1 MTESDNAAAS
11 DQMRV
16 LVRAPAGRDAEVTA
30 NVLSEE
36 GLFPGICASLDELCE
51 RIAKGAGAAIV
62 AEEALGPATLDL
74 LARCLRQQPPW
85 SDFPLVLLIGGRS
98 QAAIPRILEAVG
110 TAGSITLL
118 ERPMMREALVSA
130 VRVALRARR
139 RQYEIR
145 DHLRERERA
154 AADLRESEERFRV
167 ALANSPIR
175 VAHVDRELRYT
186 WMYNTHPDVELE
198 QALGKRLDDILPP
211 EDVIELTRLR
221 EEVLS
226 TGHSLR
232 REISI
237 TFPSGRAVW
246 DVTAEPLRDAADK
259 IVGVTTAA
267 ADLTERK
274 RLEAER
280 ARLAAIVETS
290 SDAILSR
297 ALDGT
302 ITSWNRAAERTFGYT
317 ATEAIGRD
325 IAMLVPPDRVD
336 EFARTRQSLDTGE
349 PVAPFETVR
358 LTKDGQRLDVSI
370 AVSPLTNADGVL
382 VGTSIITRD
391 ISERRQAQ
399 EQQNLLL
406 AELSHRVKNT
416 LATVLSIANQTLSRA
431 ESLDQFSR
439 SFRGRIQ
446 ALAAAHSLLTAVN
459 WNVAAL
465 RVLVEQALQPYAS
478 SDCSNVRISGDE
490 VLLRPSAA
498 LTFSLVLHELATNAA
513 KYGALHKPGGLVAV
527 DCGVRSNGGREL
539 HLHWAELRRASR
551 AVAGSPRFWA
561 GADRA
566 QRGPPTRRAGCSGLP
581 GGRRG
586 LRDHR
591 AFDRQRRHL
600 REWRR
605 APGLKPT
612 SIWLRSWL
620 PSAHDRGRVRG
631 INS

>member
-36 GLFPGICASLDELCE
+36 GLFPGICASIDELCE

-62 AEEALGPATLDL
+62 AEEALGPAALDL

-154 AADLRESEERFRV
+154 AAALRESEERFRV

-211 EDVIELTRLR
+211 EDVVELTRLR

-302 ITSWNRAAERTFGYT
+302 ITSWNGAAERTFGYT

-431 ESLDQFSR
+431 ESLDEFSR

-459 WNVAAL
+459 WDVAAL

-539 HLHWAELRRASR
+539 HLHWAESGGPPVRSPVRRGFGLELIERSVAHQLDGQ
-551 AVAGSPRFWA
+551 AVLDYRVEGLVCEITVPLTDSV
-561 GADRA
+561 GTSVSGA
-566 QRGPPTRRAGCSGLP
+566 QRPA
-581 GGRRG
+581 
-586 LRDHR
+586 
-591 AFDRQRRHL
+591 
-600 REWRR
+600 
-605 APGLKPT
+605 
-612 SIWLRSWL
+612 
-620 PSAHDRGRVRG
+620 
-631 INS
+631 

>member
-1 MTESDNAAAS
+1 
-11 DQMRV
+11 
-16 LVRAPAGRDAEVTA
+16 
-30 NVLSEE
+30 
-36 GLFPGICASLDELCE
+36 
-51 RIAKGAGAAIV
+51 
-62 AEEALGPATLDL
+62 
-74 LARCLRQQPPW
+74 
-85 SDFPLVLLIGGRS
+85 
-98 QAAIPRILEAVG
+98 
-110 TAGSITLL
+110 
-118 ERPMMREALVSA
+118 MMREALVSA

-145 DHLRERERA
+145 DHLRARERA
-154 AADLRESEERFRV
+154 AAALRDSEERFRV

-211 EDVIELTRLR
+211 EDVVELTRLR

-237 TFPSGRAVW
+237 TFPTGRAVW

-302 ITSWNRAAERTFGYT
+302 ITSWNGAAERTFGYT

-370 AVSPLTNADGVL
+370 AISPLTNADGVL
-382 VGTSIITRD
+382 VGTSLITRD
-391 ISERRQAQ
+391 ISERRRAQ

-416 LATVLSIANQTLSRA
+416 LATVLSIANQTLARA
-431 ESLDQFSR
+431 ESLDRVLPILPWAHPGVGRGAQPADGR
-439 SFRGRIQ
+439 QLGRGR
-446 ALAAAHSLLTAVN
+446 AAASWSSRPCSRMRRAI
-459 WNVAAL
+459 AAT
-465 RVLVEQALQPYAS
+465 
-478 SDCSNVRISGDE
+478 SG
-490 VLLRPSAA
+490 SAA
-498 LTFSLVLHELATNAA
+498 TRCS
-513 KYGALHKPGGLVAV
+513 
-527 DCGVRSNGGREL
+527 CG
-539 HLHWAELRRASR
+539 
-551 AVAGSPRFWA
+551 P
-561 GADRA
+561 A
-566 QRGPPTRRAGCSGLP
+566 QR
-581 GGRRG
+581 
-586 LRDHR
+586 
-591 AFDRQRRHL
+591 
-600 REWRR
+600 
-605 APGLKPT
+605 
-612 SIWLRSWL
+612 
-620 PSAHDRGRVRG
+620 
-631 INS
+631 

>member
-16 LVRAPAGRDAEVTA
+16 LVLAPAGRDAAVAA
-30 NVLSEE
+30 NVLSDE
-36 GLFPGICASLDELCE
+36 GLFSGICASIDELCE

-62 AEEALGPATLDL
+62 AEEALGPAALDL
-74 LARCLRQQPPW
+74 LARYLRQQPPW
-85 SDFPLVLLIGGRS
+85 ADFPLVLLIGARS
-98 QAAIPRILEAVG
+98 KAAIPRILEAVG
-110 TAGSITLL
+110 TAGSLTLL
-118 ERPMMREALVSA
+118 KRPMMREALVSA
-130 VRVALRARR
+130 IRVALRARR

-145 DHLRERERA
+145 DHLREREHA
-154 AADLRESEERFRV
+154 AAALRESEERFRV

-186 WMYNTHPDVELE
+186 WMYNTHPDVDPERV
-198 QALGKRLDDILPP
+198 LGKRLDDILPP
-211 EDVIELTRLR
+211 EDVVELTRLR

-226 TGHSLR
+226 TGRGLR
-232 REISI
+232 REIRI
-237 TFPSGRAVW
+237 TFPSGPAVW
-246 DVTAEPLRDAADK
+246 DVTAEPLRDTVGE

-280 ARLAAIVETS
+280 TRLAAIVETS

-302 ITSWNRAAERTFGYT
+302 ITSWNAAAERTFGYT

-325 IAMLVPPDRVD
+325 IAMLVPPERVD
-336 EFARTRQSLDTGE
+336 EFAQIRQGLEAGA

-358 LTKDGQRLDVSI
+358 LTKDGRRLDVSI
-370 AVSPLTNADGVL
+370 AVSRLTNADGGL
-382 VGTSIITRD
+382 VGASIITRD
-391 ISERRQAQ
+391 ISERRRAEERQK
-399 EQQNLLL
+399 LLL

-431 ESLDQFSR
+431 ESLDEFSR

-459 WNVAAL
+459 WDVAAL

-478 SDCSNVRISGDE
+478 SDRSNLRISGDE

-513 KYGALHKPGGLVAV
+513 KYGALQKPGGFVAV
-527 DCGVRSNGGREL
+527 DCRVRSNGGREL
-539 HLHWAELRRASR
+539 HLHWAESGGPPVRPPVRRGFGLELIERSVAHELGGQ
-551 AVAGSPRFWA
+551 AVLEYRIDGVSCEITVPL
-561 GADRA
+561 ADSVGTWVSAA
-566 QRGPPTRRAGCSGLP
+566 QRPA
-581 GGRRG
+581 
-586 LRDHR
+586 
-591 AFDRQRRHL
+591 
-600 REWRR
+600 
-605 APGLKPT
+605 
-612 SIWLRSWL
+612 
-620 PSAHDRGRVRG
+620 
-631 INS
+631 

>member
-16 LVRAPAGRDAEVTA
+16 LVLAPAGRDAAVAA
-30 NVLSEE
+30 NVLSDE
-36 GLFPGICASLDELCE
+36 GLFSGICASIDELCE

-62 AEEALGPATLDL
+62 AEEALGPAALDL
-74 LARCLRQQPPW
+74 LARYLRQQPPW
-85 SDFPLVLLIGGRS
+85 ADFPLVLLIGARS
-98 QAAIPRILEAVG
+98 KAAIPRILEAVG
-110 TAGSITLL
+110 TAGSLTLL
-118 ERPMMREALVSA
+118 KRPMMREALVSA
-130 VRVALRARR
+130 IRVALRARR

-145 DHLRERERA
+145 DHLREREHA
-154 AADLRESEERFRV
+154 AAALRESEERFRV

-186 WMYNTHPDVELE
+186 WMYNTHPDVDPERV
-198 QALGKRLDDILPP
+198 LGKRLDDLLPP
-211 EDVIELTRLR
+211 EDVVELTRLR

-226 TGHSLR
+226 TGRGLR
-232 REISI
+232 REIRI

-246 DVTAEPLRDAADK
+246 DVTAEPLRDTVGE

-280 ARLAAIVETS
+280 TRLAAIVETS

-302 ITSWNRAAERTFGYT
+302 ITSWNAAAERTFGYT

-325 IAMLVPPDRVD
+325 IAMLVPPERVD
-336 EFARTRQSLDTGE
+336 EFAQIRQGLEAGA

-358 LTKDGQRLDVSI
+358 LTKDGRRLDVSI
-370 AVSPLTNADGVL
+370 AVSRLTNADGGL
-382 VGTSIITRD
+382 VGASIITRD
-391 ISERRQAQ
+391 ISERRRAEERQK
-399 EQQNLLL
+399 LLL

-431 ESLDQFSR
+431 ESLDEFSR

-459 WNVAAL
+459 WDVAAL

-478 SDCSNVRISGDE
+478 SDRSNLRISGDE

-513 KYGALHKPGGLVAV
+513 KYGALQKPGGFVAV
-527 DCGVRSNGGREL
+527 DCRVRSNGGHEL
-539 HLHWAELRRASR
+539 HLHWAES
-551 AVAGSPRFWA
+551 G
-561 GADRA
+561 
-566 QRGPPTRRAGCSGLP
+566 GPPVRPPA
-581 GGRRG
+581 RRG
-586 LRDHR
+586 FGLELIERSVAHELGGQAVLEYRIDGVSCEITVPL
-591 AFDRQRRHL
+591 ADSVGTWVSAPQRP
-600 REWRR
+600 
-605 APGLKPT
+605 A
-612 SIWLRSWL
+612 
-620 PSAHDRGRVRG
+620 
-631 INS
+631 

>member
-16 LVRAPAGRDAEVTA
+16 LVLAPAGRDAAVAA
-30 NVLSEE
+30 NVLSDE
-36 GLFPGICASLDELCE
+36 GLFSGICASIDELCE

-62 AEEALGPATLDL
+62 AEEALGPAALDL
-74 LARCLRQQPPW
+74 LARYLRQQPPW
-85 SDFPLVLLIGGRS
+85 ADFPLVLLIGARS
-98 QAAIPRILEAVG
+98 KAAIPRILEAVG
-110 TAGSITLL
+110 TAGSLTLL
-118 ERPMMREALVSA
+118 KRPMMREALVSA
-130 VRVALRARR
+130 IRVALRARR

-145 DHLRERERA
+145 DHLREREHA
-154 AADLRESEERFRV
+154 AAALRESEERFRV

-186 WMYNTHPDVELE
+186 WMYNTHPDVDPERV
-198 QALGKRLDDILPP
+198 LGKRLDDILPP
-211 EDVIELTRLR
+211 EDVVELTRLR

-226 TGHSLR
+226 TGRGLR
-232 REISI
+232 REIRI

-246 DVTAEPLRDAADK
+246 DVTAEPLRDTVGE

-280 ARLAAIVETS
+280 TRLAAIVETS

-302 ITSWNRAAERTFGYT
+302 ITSWNAAAERTFGYT

-325 IAMLVPPDRVD
+325 IAMLVPPERVD
-336 EFARTRQSLDTGE
+336 EFAQIRQGLEAGA

-358 LTKDGQRLDVSI
+358 LTKDGRRLDVSI
-370 AVSPLTNADGVL
+370 AVSRLTNADGGL
-382 VGTSIITRD
+382 VGASIITRD
-391 ISERRQAQ
+391 ISERRRAEERQK
-399 EQQNLLL
+399 LLL

-431 ESLDQFSR
+431 ESLDEFSR

-459 WNVAAL
+459 WDVAAL

-478 SDCSNVRISGDE
+478 SDRSNLRISGDE

-513 KYGALHKPGGLVAV
+513 KYGALQKPGGFVAV
-527 DCGVRSNGGREL
+527 DCRVRSNGGHEL
-539 HLHWAELRRASR
+539 HLHWAESGGPPVRPPVRRGFGLELIERSVAHELGGQ
-551 AVAGSPRFWA
+551 AVLEYRIDGVSCEITVPL
-561 GADRA
+561 ADSVGTWVSAA
-566 QRGPPTRRAGCSGLP
+566 QRPA
-581 GGRRG
+581 
-586 LRDHR
+586 
-591 AFDRQRRHL
+591 
-600 REWRR
+600 
-605 APGLKPT
+605 
-612 SIWLRSWL
+612 
-620 PSAHDRGRVRG
+620 
-631 INS
+631 

>member
-36 GLFPGICASLDELCE
+36 GLFPGICASIDELCE

-62 AEEALGPATLDL
+62 AEEALGPAALDL

-154 AADLRESEERFRV
+154 AAALRESEERFRV

-211 EDVIELTRLR
+211 EDVVELTRLR

-431 ESLDQFSR
+431 ESLDEFSR

-539 HLHWAELRRASR
+539 HLHWAES
-551 AVAGSPRFWA
+551 G
-561 GADRA
+561 
-566 QRGPPTRRAGCSGLP
+566 GPPVRP
-581 GGRRG
+581 PVRRG
-586 LRDHR
+586 
-591 AFDRQRRHL
+591 F
-600 REWRR
+600 
-605 APGLKPT
+605 GLELIERSVAHQLDGQAVLDYRVEGLVCEITVPLTDSVGT
-612 SIWLRSWL
+612 SVSGAER
-620 PSAHDRGRVRG
+620 PA
-631 INS
+631 

>member
-36 GLFPGICASLDELCE
+36 GLFPGICVSLDELCE
-51 RIAKGAGAAIV
+51 RIATGAGAAIV

-280 ARLAAIVETS
+280 GRLAAIVETS

-416 LATVLSIANQTLSRA
+416 LATVLSIANQTLARA

-513 KYGALHKPGGLVAV
+513 KYGALHKPGGLVVV

-539 HLHWAELRRASR
+539 HLHWAESGGPPVRPPVRRGFGLELIERSVAHQLAGQ
-551 AVAGSPRFWA
+551 AVLDYRVEGLVCEITVPLTDSV
-561 GADRA
+561 GTSVSGA
-566 QRGPPTRRAGCSGLP
+566 QR
-581 GGRRG
+581 
-586 LRDHR
+586 
-591 AFDRQRRHL
+591 
-600 REWRR
+600 
-605 APGLKPT
+605 
-612 SIWLRSWL
+612 
-620 PSAHDRGRVRG
+620 SA
-631 INS
+631 

>member
-1 MTESDNAAAS
+1 MTASDNAANS

-16 LVRAPAGRDAEVTA
+16 LVLAPAGRDAAVTTS
-30 NVLSEE
+30 VLSDE
-36 GLFPGICASLDELCE
+36 GLPLGICHSIDELCE
-51 RIAKGAGAAIV
+51 RIAQGAGAAIV
-62 AEEALGPATLDL
+62 AGEALGPAALDL
-74 LARCLRQQPPW
+74 LARYSRKQPPW
-85 SDFPLVLLIGGRS
+85 SDFPLILLIGGRGKTV
-98 QAAIPRILEAVG
+98 IPGILEAVG
-110 TAGSITLL
+110 TTGSVTLL
-118 ERPMMREALVSA
+118 ERPMMREALISA

-154 AADLRESEERFRV
+154 AAALRQSEERFRI
-167 ALANSPIR
+167 ALANSPIG
-175 VAHVDRELRYT
+175 VAHVDRALRYT
-186 WMYNTHPDVELE
+186 WMYNAHPDVELE

-211 EDVIELTRLR
+211 EDVVELTRLR

-246 DVTAEPLRDAADK
+246 DVTAEPLRDTAGK

-267 ADLTERK
+267 ADLTEGK

-302 ITSWNRAAERTFGYT
+302 ITSWNAAAERTFGYT

-325 IAMLVPPDRVD
+325 IGMLVPPDRAD
-336 EFARTRQSLDTGE
+336 EFAQIRRGVEAGE
-349 PVAPFETVR
+349 AVAPFETVR
-358 LTKDGQRLDVSI
+358 LTKDGQRLDVSV
-370 AVSPLTNADGVL
+370 AVSPLISADGVI

-391 ISERRQAQ
+391 ISERRRAQ
-399 EQQNLLL
+399 ERQNLLL

-431 ESLDQFSR
+431 GSLDEFSR

-446 ALAAAHSLLTAVN
+446 ALAAAHNLLTAVN
-459 WNVAAL
+459 WDVAPLRAL
-465 RVLVEQALQPYAS
+465 IEQALQPYAS
-478 SDCSNVRISGDE
+478 SDRSNVRISGDE
-490 VLLRPSAA
+490 VLLRPGAA

-513 KYGALHKPGGLVAV
+513 KYGALQKPGGLVAV
-527 DCGVRSNGGREL
+527 ACRVRSNDGREL
-539 HLHWAELRRASR
+539 HLHWAETGGPPVRAPHHRGFGLELIERSVAHQLGGQ
-551 AVAGSPRFWA
+551 AVLKYPIEGVSCAITVPL
-561 GADRA
+561 ADSVGTCVSGA
-566 QRGPPTRRAGCSGLP
+566 QRPSSSRRRSELDRNKARQSPP
-581 GGRRG
+581 
-586 LRDHR
+586 
-591 AFDRQRRHL
+591 
-600 REWRR
+600 
-605 APGLKPT
+605 
-612 SIWLRSWL
+612 
-620 PSAHDRGRVRG
+620 
-631 INS
+631 

>member
-16 LVRAPAGRDAEVTA
+16 LVLAPAGRDAAVAA

-36 GLFPGICASLDELCE
+36 GLFSGICASIDELCE

-62 AEEALGPATLDL
+62 AEEALGPAALDL
-74 LARCLRQQPPW
+74 LARYLRQQPPW
-85 SDFPLVLLIGGRS
+85 SDFPLVLLIGARS
-98 QAAIPRILEAVG
+98 KAAIPRILEAVG

-118 ERPMMREALVSA
+118 KRPMMREALVSA

-145 DHLRERERA
+145 DHLREREHA
-154 AADLRESEERFRV
+154 AAALRESEERFRV

-186 WMYNTHPDVELE
+186 WMYNTHPDVDPERV
-198 QALGKRLDDILPP
+198 LGKRLDDILPP
-211 EDVIELTRLR
+211 EDVVELTRLR

-226 TGHSLR
+226 TGRGLR

-237 TFPSGRAVW
+237 RFPSGRAVW
-246 DVTAEPLRDAADK
+246 DVTAEPLRDTAGE

-302 ITSWNRAAERTFGYT
+302 ITSWNAAAERTFGYT

-325 IAMLVPPDRVD
+325 IAMLVPPERVD
-336 EFARTRQSLDTGE
+336 EFAQIRQGLEAGA

-358 LTKDGQRLDVSI
+358 LTKDGRRLDVSI
-370 AVSPLTNADGVL
+370 AVSRLTNADGGL
-382 VGTSIITRD
+382 VGASIITRD
-391 ISERRQAQ
+391 ISERRRAEERQK
-399 EQQNLLL
+399 LLL

-431 ESLDQFSR
+431 ESLDEFSR

-459 WNVAAL
+459 WDVAAL

-478 SDCSNVRISGDE
+478 SDRSNLRISGDE

-513 KYGALHKPGGLVAV
+513 KYGALQKPGGFVAV
-527 DCGVRSNGGREL
+527 DCRVRSNGGHEL
-539 HLHWAELRRASR
+539 HLHWAESGGPPVRPPVRRGFGLELIERSVAHELGGQ
-551 AVAGSPRFWA
+551 AVLEYRIEGVSCEITVPL
-561 GADRA
+561 ADSVGTWVSAA
-566 QRGPPTRRAGCSGLP
+566 QRPA
-581 GGRRG
+581 
-586 LRDHR
+586 
-591 AFDRQRRHL
+591 
-600 REWRR
+600 
-605 APGLKPT
+605 
-612 SIWLRSWL
+612 
-620 PSAHDRGRVRG
+620 
-631 INS
+631 

>member
-1 MTESDNAAAS
+1 MTASDNS

-16 LVRAPAGRDAEVTA
+16 LVLARAGRDAAVTTS
-30 NVLSEE
+30 VLSEE
-36 GLFPGICASLDELCE
+36 GLPLGICRSIDELCE
-51 RIAKGAGAAIV
+51 RIAQGAGAAIV
-62 AEEALGPATLDL
+62 AGEALGPAALDL
-74 LARCLRQQPPW
+74 LARYSRKQPPW
-85 SDFPLVLLIGGRS
+85 SDFPLILLIGGRGK
-98 QAAIPRILEAVG
+98 AVIPRILEAVG
-110 TAGSITLL
+110 TTGSVTLL
-118 ERPMMREALVSA
+118 ERPMMREALISA

-154 AADLRESEERFRV
+154 AAALRQSEERFRI
-167 ALANSPIR
+167 ALANSPIG
-175 VAHVDRELRYT
+175 VAHVDRGLRYT
-186 WMYNTHPDVELE
+186 WMYNAHSDVELE

-211 EDVIELTRLR
+211 EDVVELTRLR

-246 DVTAEPLRDAADK
+246 DVTAEPLRDTAGK

-267 ADLTERK
+267 ADLTEGK

-302 ITSWNRAAERTFGYT
+302 ITSWNAAAERTFGYT

-336 EFARTRQSLDTGE
+336 EFAQIRRGVEAGE
-349 PVAPFETVR
+349 AVAPFETVR
-358 LTKDGQRLDVSI
+358 LTKDGQRLNVSI
-370 AVSPLTNADGVL
+370 AVSPLISADGVI

-391 ISERRQAQ
+391 ISERRRAQ
-399 EQQNLLL
+399 ERQNLLL

-431 ESLDQFSR
+431 GSLDEFSR

-446 ALAAAHSLLTAVN
+446 ALAAAHNLLTAVN
-459 WNVAAL
+459 WDVAAL
-465 RVLVEQALQPYAS
+465 RALVEQALQPYAS
-478 SDCSNVRISGDE
+478 SDRSNVRISGDQ
-490 VLLRPSAA
+490 VLLRPNAA
-498 LTFSLVLHELATNAA
+498 LTFSLVLHELAPTPRNMGRCTN
-513 KYGALHKPGGLVAV
+513 
-527 DCGVRSNGGREL
+527 
-539 HLHWAELRRASR
+539 RA
-551 AVAGSPRFWA
+551 
-561 GADRA
+561 D
-566 QRGPPTRRAGCSGLP
+566 
-581 GGRRG
+581 
-586 LRDHR
+586 
-591 AFDRQRRHL
+591 
-600 REWRR
+600 
-605 APGLKPT
+605 
-612 SIWLRSWL
+612 
-620 PSAHDRGRVRG
+620 
-631 INS
+631 

>member
-1 MTESDNAAAS
+1 MGIG
-11 DQMRV
+11 RKV
-16 LVRAPAGRDAEVTA
+16 LTTG
-30 NVLSEE
+30 
-36 GLFPGICASLDELCE
+36 
-51 RIAKGAGAAIV
+51 KGV
-62 AEEALGPATLDL
+62 
-74 LARCLRQQPPW
+74 
-85 SDFPLVLLIGGRS
+85 
-98 QAAIPRILEAVG
+98 
-110 TAGSITLL
+110 
-118 ERPMMREALVSA
+118 
-130 VRVALRARR
+130 
-139 RQYEIR
+139 
-145 DHLRERERA
+145 
-154 AADLRESEERFRV
+154 
-167 ALANSPIR
+167 
-175 VAHVDRELRYT
+175 
-186 WMYNTHPDVELE
+186 
-198 QALGKRLDDILPP
+198 
-211 EDVIELTRLR
+211 
-221 EEVLS
+221 
-226 TGHSLR
+226 R

-274 RLEAER
+274 RLETER
-280 ARLAAIVETS
+280 ARLAAIVETT

-325 IAMLVPPDRVD
+325 TAMLVPPDRVD
-336 EFARTRQSLDTGE
+336 EFARTRQSLETGE

-391 ISERRQAQ
+391 ISERRRAQ

-406 AELSHRVKNT
+406 AELSHRVKNM
-416 LATVLSIANQTLSRA
+416 LATVLSIANQTLARA
-431 ESLDQFSR
+431 GSLDEFSR

-459 WNVAAL
+459 WNVAGL

-490 VLLRPSAA
+490 VLLRPGAA

-513 KYGALHKPGGLVAV
+513 KYGALQKPGGLVAV

-539 HLHWAELRRASR
+539 RLHWAES
-551 AVAGSPRFWA
+551 G
-561 GADRA
+561 
-566 QRGPPTRRAGCSGLP
+566 GPPVRSP
-581 GGRRG
+581 VRRG
-586 LRDHR
+586 FGLELIERSVAHQLGGQAVLDYR
-591 AFDRQRRHL
+591 A
-600 REWRR
+600 E
-605 APGLKPT
+605 GLVCEITVPLT
-612 SIWLRSWL
+612 DSVGISVSGAERS
-620 PSAHDRGRVRG
+620 P
-631 INS
+631 